1 MARGPSNPRSAGA
14 RSSRRGRASGAWLVL
29 LSLLAAAPLALTP
42 AHAAVDRDA
51 GASAPAS
58 SPLPELPRLAPITRP
73 EPDIT
78 AVRELDRV
86 LDQLTSQDAR
96 SRESARASLEEPI
109 PGIVDAV
116 RARVQDIR
124 GSLDRDAAPRM
135 LAEARREARKA
146 LKAEKGDDARDS
158 KKKGADA
165 KDAKNAKDTKAD
177 KGAKKG
183 AGDAKK
189 GAADAKKGAG
199 DAKKDTADTKKD
211 AGDAKKDA
219 RSDQGAKKGADDKD
233 ETEGDWLDFMLAVP
247 RPRDSAWR
255 DVVKLLAME
264 RMLVAAGTTPA
275 VRELIALHAYFGE
288 LLRIDL
294 QRQIAKLRDKAVP
307 ALIEAR
313 QHDAKIVQRWAN
325 KQLDL
330 LGRAIPGE
338 AIATNDTQILAD
350 VLRAYGRVRDV
361 DAMRAVL
368 SFCNSDRARVRDA
381 AREAISA
388 IGEPGIWQLRDAYLN
403 LTGEKPPR
411 EWSWDRVAR
420 ELFAT
425 YDRARLAEVYKL
437 MDEGVAAAGASKLAE
452 ATDAFDKVLARA
464 PLFERRKEMVGAYV
478 ERAKALAADQ
488 REDALA
494 MLRKALRLD
503 PTGEHA
509 RNIEAEIAYL
519 EGALL
524 IERGTP
530 DKFVLERALELEP
543 AHTGAKAA
551 LASLGDKVAE
561 RKDQTNRHIAAG
573 AVGLVAMLAMF
584 FIARRRSDPAPSP
597 GRTSA
602 AAPRPSAPPEPA
614 PGRASAAP
622 PQPSAPPEPAPG
634 RASAAPP
641 QPSAPPEPAPGRASA
656 APPRPSAPPEPAPA
670 SGRASAAPPLPNAPP
685 ELQPAQR
692 PSTAAPPL
700 PNAAPEPAPPQR
712 PSTAGSPEPH
722 VDTEPPQSAAPDA
735 SAALPIEQVEAK

>member
-1 MARGPSNPRSAGA
+1 MARGLSDPGSAAA
-14 RSSRRGRASGAWLVL
+14 RPSRRGRPSGAGLVL
-29 LSLLAAAPLALTP
+29 LSVLAAAPLALTP

-58 SPLPELPRLAPITRP
+58 SPLPELPRLAPIARP

-86 LDQLTSQDAR
+86 LDQVTSQDAR
-96 SRESARASLEEPI
+96 SRESARASLDEPI
-109 PGIVDAV
+109 PGMVDAV

-124 GSLDRDAAPRM
+124 GSLDRDAAPRV

-146 LKAEKGDDARDS
+146 LKVDKGDDARDS
-158 KKKGADA
+158 KKKGDDG
-165 KDAKNAKDTKAD
+165 KGTKAD

-189 GAADAKKGAG
+189 GAADAKKDGRADQG
-199 DAKKDTADTKKD
+199 AKKDAAGAKKD
-211 AGDAKKDA
+211 AGDAKKDGRA
-219 RSDQGAKKGADDKD
+219 DQGAKKGADDDKD

-313 QHDAKIVQRWAN
+313 QHDAKIVQRWAS

-437 MDEGVAAAGASKLAE
+437 MDEGVAAASASKLAE

-478 ERAKALAADQ
+478 ERAKALTADQ

-509 RNIEAEIAYL
+509 REIEAEIAYL

-524 IERGTP
+524 IDRGTP
-530 DKFVLERALELEP
+530 DKFVLERAIELDP
-543 AHTGAKAA
+543 AHAGAKAA

-561 RKDQTNRHIAAG
+561 RKDQTNRYIAAG
-573 AVGLVAMLAMF
+573 AVGLAAMLAMF

-597 GRTSA
+597 GR
-602 AAPRPSAPPEPA
+602 
-614 PGRASAAP
+614 
-622 PQPSAPPEPAPG
+622 
-634 RASAAPP
+634 
-641 QPSAPPEPAPGRASA
+641 
-656 APPRPSAPPEPAPA
+656 
-670 SGRASAAPPLPNAPP
+670 ASAAPPLPNVPSGPAPSP
-685 ELQPAQR
+685 GHAG
-692 PSTAAPPL
+692 AAPPL
-700 PNAAPEPAPPQR
+700 PDASPDPQPPQR
-712 PSTAGSPEPH
+712 PSSAALPQPNAPPEPTLPQRPSSAASPDPQI
-722 VDTEPPQSAAPDA
+722 DTEPPHAAALDS
-735 SAALPIEQVEAK
+735 SAALPLEQAEAKETPHDNAPEAGALGR

>member
-1 MARGPSNPRSAGA
+1 M
-14 RSSRRGRASGAWLVL
+14 
-29 LSLLAAAPLALTP
+29 APLALTP
-42 AHAAVDRDA
+42 VHAAVDRDA

-96 SRESARASLEEPI
+96 SRESARASLDEPI

-124 GSLDRDAAPRM
+124 GSLDRDAAPRV

-146 LKAEKGDDARDS
+146 LKAEKGDDARDG

-165 KDAKNAKDTKAD
+165 KNTKDAKAD

-183 AGDAKK
+183 AGDTKK

-199 DAKKDTADTKKD
+199 DDKKDTAGTKKD

-219 RSDQGAKKGADDKD
+219 RADQGAKKGADDDKD
-233 ETEGDWLDFMLAVP
+233 ETEEDWLDFMLAVP

-478 ERAKALAADQ
+478 ERAKALAADK

-509 RNIEAEIAYL
+509 RKIEAEIAYL

-530 DKFVLERALELEP
+530 DKFVLERALELDP
-543 AHTGAKAA
+543 AHAGAKAA

-561 RKDQTNRHIAAG
+561 RKDQTNRHLAAG
-573 AVGLVAMLAMF
+573 AVGLVAMLAML

-597 GRTSA
+597 GR
-602 AAPRPSAPPEPA
+602 
-614 PGRASAAP
+614 
-622 PQPSAPPEPAPG
+622 
-634 RASAAPP
+634 
-641 QPSAPPEPAPGRASA
+641 ASA
-656 APPRPSAPPEPAPA
+656 APPRPSAPPA
-670 SGRASAAPPLPNAPP
+670 
-685 ELQPAQR
+685 LQPPQR
-692 PSTAAPPL
+692 PSTAAPSL

-712 PSTAGSPEPH
+712 PSTAASPEAH
-722 VDTEPPQSAAPDA
+722 VDTEAPQSAAPDA
-735 SAALPIEQVEAK
+735 SAALPTERVETK

>member
-1 MARGPSNPRSAGA
+1 MARRPSDLGNAGA
-14 RSSRRGRASGAWLVL
+14 RPSRRYRPAGAWLVL
-29 LSLLAAAPLALTP
+29 LVLLPGAPLALRP
-42 AHAAVDRDA
+42 AHAALDRDA
-51 GASAPAS
+51 GAAAAAS
-58 SPLPELPRLAPITRP
+58 SPLPELPRLAPIARP
-73 EPDIT
+73 EPDLT
-78 AVRELDRV
+78 AIRELDRV

-96 SRESARASLEEPI
+96 SRESARAGLDEPI

-116 RARVQDIR
+116 RLRVQDIR
-124 GSLDRDAAPRM
+124 GSLDRDAAPRV
-135 LAEARREARKA
+135 LAEARREGRKA
-146 LKAEKGDDARDS
+146 LKGEKDGDGRDA

-165 KDAKNAKDTKAD
+165 KDGKSD

-189 GAADAKKGAG
+189 GAGDAKKSAADEKKGAG
-199 DAKKDTADTKKD
+199 DTKKD
-211 AGDAKKDA
+211 ARADK
-219 RSDQGAKKGADDKD
+219 GAKKGADNEKD
-233 ETEGDWLDFMLAVP
+233 ESEGDWLDFMLALP

-294 QRQIAKLRDKAVP
+294 QRQIVKLRDKAVP

-338 AIATNDTQILAD
+338 AIASNDTQILAD

-361 DAMRAVL
+361 DAMRAIL
-368 SFCNSDRARVRDA
+368 SFCNSDRARLRDA

-411 EWSWDRVAR
+411 EWSWDRIAR

-437 MDEGVAAAGASKLAE
+437 MDEGVAAASAGKLAE

-464 PLFERRKEMVGAYV
+464 PLFERRAEMVAAYV
-478 ERAKALAADQ
+478 ERAGSLADDR

-494 MLRKALRLD
+494 MLRKALRLE

-509 RNIEAEIAYL
+509 KKIEAEIAYL

-524 IERGTP
+524 IDRGTP
-530 DKFVLERALELEP
+530 DKFVLERALELDP
-543 AHTGAKAA
+543 AHAGAKAA

-561 RKDQTNRHIAAG
+561 RKSQKNRYIAAG
-573 AVGLVAMLAMF
+573 AVGIAAMLAMF

-597 GRTSA
+597 RQGSA
-602 AAPRPSAPPEPA
+602 APPQPHAATEPPSPRQGSAAPPQPHAAPEP
-614 PGRASAAP
+614 PSPPQASAAP
-622 PQPSAPPEPAPG
+622 PQPHAASEPPSLPQ
-634 RASAAPP
+634 ASAAPP
-641 QPSAPPEPAPGRASA
+641 QPHAETPEPSLPQASA
-656 APPRPSAPPEPAPA
+656 APPQPHAETPEPSPPQ
-670 SGRASAAPPLPNAPP
+670 ASAAPP
-685 ELQPAQR
+685 QPHAE
-692 PSTAAPPL
+692 T
-700 PNAAPEPAPPQR
+700 PEPSPPQASATPT
-712 PSTAGSPEPH
+712 PSQADQEPPPSASPEPGS
-722 VDTEPPQSAAPDA
+722 QSRDA
-735 SAALPIEQVEAK
+735 G

>member
-1 MARGPSNPRSAGA
+1 MARGPSVLRSAGA
-14 RSSRRGRASGAWLVL
+14 RSSRRGRASGAGLVL

-86 LDQLTSQDAR
+86 LDQITSQEAR
-96 SRESARASLEEPI
+96 SRESARASLDEPI

-124 GSLDRDAAPRM
+124 GSLDRDAAPRV

-165 KDAKNAKDTKAD
+165 KDTKDTKAD

-189 GAADAKKGAG
+189 GAG
-199 DAKKDTADTKKD
+199 DAKKDAAGAKK
-211 AGDAKKDA
+211 AGGDAKKDA
-219 RSDQGAKKGADDKD
+219 RADQGAKKGADDDKD
-233 ETEGDWLDFMLAVP
+233 EAEGDWLDFMLAVP

-403 LTGEKPPR
+403 LTGDKPPR

-478 ERAKALAADQ
+478 ERAKALAADK

-509 RNIEAEIAYL
+509 RKIEAEIAYL

-524 IERGTP
+524 IERSTP
-530 DKFVLERALELEP
+530 DKFVLERALELDP
-543 AHTGAKAA
+543 AHVGAQAA

-597 GRTSA
+597 GRA
-602 AAPRPSAPPEPA
+602 AAL
-614 PGRASAAP
+614 
-622 PQPSAPPEPAPG
+622 QPSAPPEPAP
-634 RASAAPP
+634 APR
-641 QPSAPPEPAPGRASA
+641 RASA

-670 SGRASAAPPLPNAPP
+670 PGRASAAPPLPNAPP
-685 ELQPAQR
+685 EPAPGR
-692 PSTAAPPL
+692 ASATPPPPSAPPEPAPAPGRASAAPPL
-700 PNAAPEPAPPQR
+700 PNALPELQSPQR
-712 PSTAGSPEPH
+712 PSTAASPEPH
-722 VDTEPPQSAAPDA
+722 VDTEPPQTAAPGA
-735 SAALPIEQVEAK
+735 SAALPVEPVEAK

>member
-1 MARGPSNPRSAGA
+1 MARSSSDPRSAGA
-14 RSSRRGRASGAWLVL
+14 PPPRRGGPARAWLVL
-29 LSLLAAAPLALTP
+29 LSLVVAAPLAPPL
-42 AHAAVDRDA
+42 AHAAVERDA
-51 GASAPAS
+51 GAAAPAS
-58 SPLPELPRLAPITRP
+58 SALPELPRLAPIARP

-86 LDQLTSQDAR
+86 LDQITSQDAR
-96 SRESARASLEEPI
+96 SRESARASLDEPI
-109 PGIVDAV
+109 SGIVDAV
-116 RARVQDIR
+116 RLRIQEIR
-124 GSLDRDAAPRM
+124 GSIDRDAAPRV
-135 LAEARREARKA
+135 LAEARREGRKA
-146 LKAEKGDDARDS
+146 LKGDKGDDARDG

-165 KDAKNAKDTKAD
+165 KGD
-177 KGAKKG
+177 KGAKKS
-183 AGDAKK
+183 AG
-189 GAADAKKGAG
+189 DAKKGAG
-199 DAKKDTADTKKD
+199 DAKKDAKADQGAKKG

-219 RSDQGAKKGADDKD
+219 KADQGAKKGADDEKD
-233 ETEGDWLDFMLAVP
+233 EAEGDWLDFMLAMP

-288 LLRIDL
+288 MLRIDL

-338 AIATNDTQILAD
+338 AIASNDTQILAD

-361 DAMRAVL
+361 DAMRVIL
-368 SFCNSDRARVRDA
+368 SFCNSDRARLRDA

-403 LTGEKPPR
+403 LTGDKPPR
-411 EWSWDRVAR
+411 EWSWDRIAR

-437 MDEGVAAAGASKLAE
+437 MDEGVAAASANKLAE
-452 ATDAFDKVLARA
+452 ATDAFDRVLARA

-478 ERAKALAADQ
+478 ERAKSLPADR

-509 RNIEAEIAYL
+509 RTIEAEIAYL

-524 IERGTP
+524 IDRGTP
-530 DKFVLERALELEP
+530 DKFVLERVLELDP
-543 AHTGAKAA
+543 AHAGARSA

-561 RKDQTNRHIAAG
+561 RKSQKNRYIAAG
-573 AVGLVAMLAMF
+573 AVGFAALLAMF
-584 FIARRRSDPAPSP
+584 FIARRRSDPAPPRAHPSPAPPQPASP
-597 GRTSA
+597 G
-602 AAPRPSAPPEPA
+602 PEPSRE
-614 PGRASAAP
+614 PASAAP
-622 PQPSAPPEPAPG
+622 PQPAPPDPAL
-634 RASAAPP
+634 
-641 QPSAPPEPAPGRASA
+641 PAKQDD
-656 APPRPSAPPEPAPA
+656 APPRQAMASSDPALSARQDDAPPRQAVVSSDPALSSAASETSPALPVAQSEPAEP
-670 SGRASAAPPLPNAPP
+670 RNDD
-685 ELQPAQR
+685 
-692 PSTAAPPL
+692 
-700 PNAAPEPAPPQR
+700 APE
-712 PSTAGSPEPH
+712 AGTLSR
-722 VDTEPPQSAAPDA
+722 
-735 SAALPIEQVEAK
+735 

>member
-1 MARGPSNPRSAGA
+1 MARSSSDPRSAGA
-14 RSSRRGRASGAWLVL
+14 RPPRRGGPARAWLVL
-29 LSLLAAAPLALTP
+29 LSLVVAAPLAPPL
-42 AHAAVDRDA
+42 AHAAVERDA
-51 GASAPAS
+51 GAAAPAAS
-58 SPLPELPRLAPITRP
+58 ALPELPRLAPIARP

-86 LDQLTSQDAR
+86 LDQITSQDAR
-96 SRESARASLEEPI
+96 SRESARASLDEPI
-109 PGIVDAV
+109 SGIVDAV
-116 RARVQDIR
+116 RLRIQEIR
-124 GSLDRDAAPRM
+124 GSIDRDAAPRV
-135 LAEARREARKA
+135 LAEARREGRKA
-146 LKAEKGDDARDS
+146 LKGDKGDDARDG

-165 KDAKNAKDTKAD
+165 KGD
-177 KGAKKG
+177 KGAS
-183 AGDAKK
+183 DAKK
-189 GAADAKKGAG
+189 SAGDAKKGAG
-199 DAKKDTADTKKD
+199 DAKKDAKADQGASDAKKS
-211 AGDAKKDA
+211 AGDAKKNA
-219 RSDQGAKKGADDKD
+219 KADQGAKEGAKKGADDEKD
-233 ETEGDWLDFMLAVP
+233 EAEGDWLDFMLAMP

-288 LLRIDL
+288 MLRIDL

-338 AIATNDTQILAD
+338 AIASNDTQILAD

-361 DAMRAVL
+361 DAMRVVL
-368 SFCNSDRARVRDA
+368 SFCNSDRARLRDA

-403 LTGEKPPR
+403 LTGDKPPR

-437 MDEGVAAAGASKLAE
+437 MDEGVAAASANKLAE
-452 ATDAFDKVLARA
+452 ATDAFDRVLARA

-478 ERAKALAADQ
+478 ERAKSLPADR

-509 RNIEAEIAYL
+509 RTIEAEIAYL

-524 IERGTP
+524 IDRGTP
-530 DKFVLERALELEP
+530 DKFVLERVLELDP
-543 AHTGAKAA
+543 AHAGARSA

-561 RKDQTNRHIAAG
+561 RKSQKNRYIAAG
-573 AVGLVAMLAMF
+573 AIGFAALLAMF
-584 FIARRRSDPAPSP
+584 FIARRRSDPAP
-597 GRTSA
+597 
-602 AAPRPSAPPEPA
+602 PRAPPSP
-614 PGRASAAP
+614 AP
-622 PQPSAPPEPAPG
+622 PQPASSDPEPSREP
-634 RASAAPP
+634 ASAVPP
-641 QPSAPPEPAPGRASA
+641 QPAPSDPALSAKQDGDPPRQAVAPSDPALSAKQDGDPPRQAVTPSDPALSAKQDDAPPPQAAMSSDPALSAAASETSPALPVAQSEPAE
-656 APPRPSAPPEPAPA
+656 PRS
-670 SGRASAAPPLPNAPP
+670 
-685 ELQPAQR
+685 
-692 PSTAAPPL
+692 
-700 PNAAPEPAPPQR
+700 
-712 PSTAGSPEPH
+712 
-722 VDTEPPQSAAPDA
+722 DDAPDA
-735 SAALPIEQVEAK
+735 GTLTR

>member
-1 MARGPSNPRSAGA
+1 MDLRSAGA
-14 RSSRRGRASGAWLVL
+14 RSSRRGRASGAGLVL
-29 LSLLAAAPLALTP
+29 LSLLAAGPLALTP

-86 LDQLTSQDAR
+86 LDQITSQDAR
-96 SRESARASLEEPI
+96 SRESARASLDEPL

-124 GSLDRDAAPRM
+124 GSLDRDTAPRV

-165 KDAKNAKDTKAD
+165 KDTKAD

-183 AGDAKK
+183 AGDDKK

-199 DAKKDTADTKKD
+199 DDKKDAAGAKKD

-219 RSDQGAKKGADDKD
+219 RADQGAKKGADDDK
-233 ETEGDWLDFMLAVP
+233 EEAEGDWLDFMLAVP

-294 QRQIAKLRDKAVP
+294 QRHIAKLRDKAVP

-478 ERAKALAADQ
+478 GRAKALAADK

-509 RNIEAEIAYL
+509 RTIEAEIAYL

-524 IERGTP
+524 IERGAP

-543 AHTGAKAA
+543 AHAGARAA

-573 AVGLVAMLAMF
+573 AVGVVAMLAMF

-597 GRTSA
+597 GRASA
-602 AAPRPSAPPEPA
+602 AVPRPSAPPELLP
-614 PGRASAAP
+614 PQRPSTAAP
-622 PQPSAPPEPAPG
+622 P
-634 RASAAPP
+634 R
-641 QPSAPPEPAPGRASA
+641 PSAPPEPAPGRASA
-656 APPRPSAPPEPAPA
+656 APPRPSAPPEPTPGRASAVPPLPSAPPEPAPA
-670 SGRASAAPPLPNAPP
+670 PGRASAASPLPSAP
-685 ELQPAQR
+685 
-692 PSTAAPPL
+692 
-700 PNAAPEPAPPQR
+700 PEPAPPQR
-712 PSTAGSPEPH
+712 PSTAASPGPP

-735 SAALPIEQVEAK
+735 SAALPIEQAEAK

>member
-1 MARGPSNPRSAGA
+1 MARGPSDLGSAGL
-14 RSSRRGRASGAWLVL
+14 RPSRRDRLAGASLVL
-29 LSLLAAAPLALTP
+29 LGLLAAAPLALPP
-42 AHAAVDRDA
+42 AHAALDRDA
-51 GASAPAS
+51 GAATAAS
-58 SPLPELPRLAPITRP
+58 SALPELPRLAPIARP

-78 AVRELDRV
+78 TIRELDRV
-86 LDQLTSQDAR
+86 LDQLTSADAR
-96 SRESARASLEEPI
+96 SRESARAGLDEPI

-116 RARVQDIR
+116 RLRVQDIR
-124 GSLDRDAAPRM
+124 GSLDRDAAPRV
-135 LAEARREARKA
+135 LAEARKQGRKA
-146 LKAEKGDDARDS
+146 LKAEKGDDDD

-165 KDAKNAKDTKAD
+165 KDAKA
-177 KGAKKG
+177 AKK
-183 AGDAKK
+183 GDAKK
-189 GAADAKKGAG
+189 DAKKSAADEKKGAG
-199 DAKKDTADTKKD
+199 DAKKDAK
-211 AGDAKKDA
+211 AG
-219 RSDQGAKKGADDKD
+219 QGAKKGDDDKD
-233 ETEGDWLDFMLAVP
+233 EAEGDWLDFMLAMP

-255 DVVKLLAME
+255 DVVKLLAMV
-264 RMLVAAGTTPA
+264 RMLAADGSTPA

-294 QRQIAKLRDKAVP
+294 QRQVAKLRDKAVP

-313 QHDAKIVQRWAN
+313 QHDARIVQRWAN
-325 KQLDL
+325 KQLDV

-361 DAMRAVL
+361 DAMRAIL

-403 LTGEKPPR
+403 LTGNKPPR

-425 YDRARLAEVYKL
+425 YDRARLAEVYAL
-437 MDEGVAAAGASKLAE
+437 MDEGVAAASADKLAE

-478 ERAKALAADQ
+478 GRARSLGDDR

-509 RNIEAEIAYL
+509 RKIEAEIAYL
-519 EGALL
+519 EGVLL
-524 IERGTP
+524 IERGVP
-530 DKFVLERALELEP
+530 DKFVLERAIELDP
-543 AHTGAKAA
+543 DHAGAKAA

-561 RKDQTNRHIAAG
+561 RKSQTNRYVAAG

-597 GRTSA
+597 RQT
-602 AAPRPSAPPEPA
+602 
-614 PGRASAAP
+614 SAAP
-622 PQPSAPPEPAPG
+622 PQPH
-634 RASAAPP
+634 
-641 QPSAPPEPAPGRASA
+641 
-656 APPRPSAPPEPAPA
+656 
-670 SGRASAAPPLPNAPP
+670 
-685 ELQPAQR
+685 
-692 PSTAAPPL
+692 
-700 PNAAPEPAPPQR
+700 AAPEPTPP
-712 PSTAGSPEPH
+712 S
-722 VDTEPPQSAAPDA
+722 SAAPA
-735 SAALPIEQVEAK
+735 PTPPSSAAPTPAPPSSAALAPTPPSSAAPEPPSSAAPEPPSSAALAPTPPSSAAPEPPPSAALAPTPPSSAAPEPPSSAAPEPPSSAAPESAPTSSAAPEPNAASIQQTEATEPRRDDAG